1 MTEAQIQSAIHRT
14 LGSRPD
20 VRLFRNHVGKV
31 RDSYLGPGRRVLVA
45 TDRLSAFDRV
55 IACIPYKGQ
64 VLNQRWHTF
73 GLAPGSADLIGWV
86 RGRFLSIEVKSAT
99 GRVRPDQQ
107 NWMNVV
113 NSHGGI
119 AFVARSVAEAVELLE
134 QHLK

>member
-1 MTEAQIQSAIHRT
+1 MTEAQIQSSIHHT
-14 LGSRPD
+14 LAKRPD

-31 RDSYLGPGRRVLVA
+31 RDSDG
-45 TDRLSAFDRV
+45 
-55 IACIPYKGQ
+55 
-64 VLNQRWHTF
+64 RWHTF

-86 RGRFLSIEVKSAT
+86 RGRFLSIEVKSAM

-119 AFVARSVAEAVELLE
+119 AFVARSAEEAVQLLE

>member
-1 MTEAQIQSAIHRT
+1 MGLASISETQNNMTEAQIQSAIHRT
-14 LGSRPD
+14 LGSRSD

-31 RDSYLGPGRRVLVA
+31 RDANG
-45 TDRLSAFDRV
+45 
-55 IACIPYKGQ
+55 
-64 VLNQRWHTF
+64 RWHTF

-107 NWMNVV
+107 TWMNVV

-119 AFVARSVAEAVELLE
+119 AFVARSAGEAVELLE
-134 QHLK
+134 QYLK

>member
-14 LGSRPD
+14 LASRPD

-31 RDSYLGPGRRVLVA
+31 QGVDG
-45 TDRLSAFDRV
+45 
-55 IACIPYKGQ
+55 
-64 VLNQRWHTF
+64 RWHTF
-73 GLAPGSADLIGWV
+73 GLAPGSADLIGWIQ
-86 RGRFLSIEVKSAT
+86 GRFLSIEVKSAT

-134 QHLK
+134 QYLK